1 MSGAI
6 YKIKNMWGKYL
17 QCKSQICSFNIFI
30 LKRMQQ
36 KTDKGSRKHQM
47 FPLTLELRQKCPH
60 IIILEVPTKY
70 SDEKKYMDLF
80 FFFFF

>member
-1 MSGAI
+1 
-6 YKIKNMWGKYL
+6 MWGKYV

-30 LKRMQQ
+30 LKRRQQ

-60 IIILEVPTKY
+60 IIILEVPAKY
-70 SDEKKYMDLF
+70 SDEKKYMGLYRWKK
-80 FFFFF
+80 